1 MINKKFVK
9 QKNFSYLTLIES
21 NGNEIKT
28 RDILYLL
35 NLVLFY
41 LLDFNNIY
49 FRIRFEFYMCRQFI
63 KGKTGFE

>member
-41 LLDFNNIY
+41 LLDFNNL
-49 FRIRFEFYMCRQFI
+49 FI